1 MARARNIKPAFF
13 KNETLVELPVETRLL
28 FIGLWTLADRE
39 GRLEDRPKRIKMEI
53 YPADEFNV
61 DSMLNQLCSG
71 GFLLRYEVEF
81 VRYIEIINFVK
92 HQDPHYREKAS
103 EIPPPPGADNKIV
116 ANGVTRTQRARILE
130 RDGHK
135 CMSCGS
141 TEHLCIDHVAPV
153 SKGGTSADDNLQV
166 LCLPCNTKKGNKLA
180 SEFSTSSRSR
190 VDVES
195 KRAHDVPLIPDS
207 LIPDS
212 LIPDSLNK
220 EGGKADGEG
229 GDWQSNQ
236 PPTARDGEF
245 PMDLSWEPSDHF
257 PTLARQAGAPAPTA
271 EAVAEFRSYWIGQG
285 AAMSQHQW
293 DHKLLTNLKAQKL
306 RGGQAPPGRA
316 NARASPG
323 QPRTL
328 SEGRAAAAKA
338 IFNPG
343 PAGQDDGHERRTID
357 VTPPPSAGLGAK
369 ALR

>member
-1 MARARNIKPAFF
+1 MARARNIKPSFF
-13 KNETLVELPVETRLL
+13 TNEDLVELSFETRLL
-28 FIGLWTLADRE
+28 FIGLWTLADRA
-39 GRLEDRPKRIKMEI
+39 GRLEDRPKRIKMAVF
-53 YPADEFNV
+53 PADSV
-61 DSMLNQLCSG
+61 DVERSLADLEAAK
-71 GFLLRYEVEF
+71 FIDRYEAEGKLC
-81 VRYIEIINFVK
+81 IQIINFLK
-92 HQDPHYREKAS
+92 HQNPHIKEAPSTLPERKSTDQERCEHGAS
-103 EIPPPPGADNKIV
+103 TV
-116 ANGVTRTQRARILE
+116 QAR
-130 RDGHK
+130 
-135 CMSCGS
+135 CSN
-141 TEHLCIDHVAPV
+141 
-153 SKGGTSADDNLQV
+153 SAS
-166 LCLPCNTKKGNKLA
+166 PA
-180 SEFSTSSRSR
+180 
-190 VDVES
+190 
-195 KRAHDVPLIPDS
+195 DS

-236 PPTARDGEF
+236 PPTAREGEF

-257 PTLARQAGAPAPTA
+257 PTLARQAGAPTPTA

-306 RGGQAPPGRA
+306 RGGHAPPGRA

-357 VTPPPSAGLGAK
+357 VTPTPTAGLGAK

>member
-53 YPADEFNV
+53 YPADDFNV

-71 GFLLRYEVEF
+71 GFILRYEVDGA
-81 VRYIEIINFVK
+81 RYIEIINFVK

-130 RDGHK
+130 RDGNK

-141 TEHLCIDHVAPV
+141 TEHLCIDHVVPV
-153 SKGGTSADDNLQV
+153 SKGGTSDDDNLQV
-166 LCLPCNTKKGNKLA
+166 LCLPCNTKKGNKLS

-190 VDVES
+190 VEVES
-195 KRAHDVPLIPDS
+195 KREHYVPLIPDS

-212 LIPDSLNK
+212 LIPDSLQREKSKAESVLGDPPPDSLAPQVTDAGSACLQMRAAGIQGVNPSHPK
-220 EGGKADGEG
+220 LLALLAAGITSNEIGEVAREERAKGKGMA
-229 GDWQSNQ
+229 WV
-236 PPTARDGEF
+236 
-245 PMDLSWEPSDHF
+245 L
-257 PTLARQAGAPAPTA
+257 
-271 EAVAEFRSYWIGQG
+271 AVAEGRRRE
-285 AAMSQHQW
+285 AANVAT
-293 DHKLLTNLKAQKL
+293 LP
-306 RGGQAPPGRA
+306 RGSPPGR
-316 NARASPG
+316 R
-323 QPRTL
+323 QPQTL
-328 SEGRAAAAKA
+328 SEQRSAAGKA
-338 IFNPG
+338 IFAPG
-343 PAGQDDGHERRTID
+343 PVGATDGHERRTID
-357 VTPPPSAGLGAK
+357 VTPAATDGLGAK

>member
-1 MARARNIKPAFF
+1 MARARNIKPSFF
-13 KNETLVELPVETRLL
+13 TNEDLVELSFETRLL
-28 FIGLWTLADRE
+28 FIGLWTLADRA
-39 GRLEDRPKRIKMEI
+39 GRLEDRPKRIKMAVF
-53 YPADEFNV
+53 PADSV
-61 DSMLNQLCSG
+61 DVERSLADLEEAK
-71 GFLLRYEVEF
+71 FIDRYEAEGKLC
-81 VRYIEIINFVK
+81 IQIINFLK
-92 HQDPHYREKAS
+92 HQNPHIKEAPSTIPERKSTDKERGEHGAS
-103 EIPPPPGADNKIV
+103 TV
-116 ANGVTRTQRARILE
+116 QAR
-130 RDGHK
+130 
-135 CMSCGS
+135 CSN
-141 TEHLCIDHVAPV
+141 
-153 SKGGTSADDNLQV
+153 SAS
-166 LCLPCNTKKGNKLA
+166 PA
-180 SEFSTSSRSR
+180 
-190 VDVES
+190 
-195 KRAHDVPLIPDS
+195 DS

-236 PPTARDGEF
+236 PPTAREGEF

-257 PTLARQAGAPAPTA
+257 PTLARQAGAPSPTA